1 MILNFAKN
9 WLQDPSRITDQIAK
23 YLESSGTFEVEVLE
37 FDKDDRFFSEGDFNE
52 AVFILLEGTVQLSK
66 KTQTGRNITVDWLRP
81 GALVGLIS
89 FVTGEPV
96 LTTAV
101 AASPCK
107 AIKMKEKDFLKLQ
120 RSRDEVALLAQQ
132 LIIGNLIDRYHHVV
146 SVHVELESIND
157 TLERERN
164 HLREALKQL
173 EETQHRLINQ
183 EKMATLGQLV
193 AGIAHEIN
201 NPAAAM
207 LRASDNLL
215 EYLPEI
221 IHKADPDQECHY
233 DKFFR
238 LGLRR
243 VLRDSDQQREKLK
256 EWEKDYPKLPRSLLR
271 KVTSMSDEALE
282 FVRKQIGDKPDAS
295 RRTELESMILF
306 YESGYF
312 LRNLQSSTRRIGE
325 IVSSLKSYS
334 RQDKGKYEKADLR
347 DGLNDTLLLLS
358 NRLKKVDVILNFS
371 DIPPIDVITGEIN
384 QIWTNIIINACD
396 AMQDRGELV
405 ISCGHDER
413 YVWVS
418 FKDNGPGI
426 PSSVIGEIFKAN
438 FTTKHKNTS
447 FGLGLGLSISQQIL
461 QKHGGKIRVR
471 NVEDDD
477 GEVAGTEFKI
487 YLPV

>member
-9 WLQDPSRITDQIAK
+9 WLQDPSHITNRIAD
-23 YLESSGTFEVEVLE
+23 YLKASRAFDVEVLE
-37 FDKDDRFFSEGDFNE
+37 FDKDDTFFNEGDYNE
-52 AVFILLEGTVQLSK
+52 AVYILLKGTVQLSK
-66 KTQTGRNITVDWLRP
+66 KSSRGRNITVDWLRP

-96 LTTAV
+96 LTRAV
-101 AASPCK
+101 AASPCR
-107 AIKMKEKDFLKLQ
+107 AIKMKEKDFLELQ
-120 RSRDEVALLAQQ
+120 RSRDEAALLAQQ
-132 LIIGNLIDRYHHVV
+132 LIIGNLVDRYHHVV
-146 SVHVELESIND
+146 SVHVELESINE

-221 IHKADPDQECHY
+221 IHKADPDLEHHY

-238 LGLRR
+238 LGLQRK
-243 VLRDSDQQREKLK
+243 LRDSDQQREKLR
-256 EWEKDYPKLPRSLLR
+256 EWEKAYPDLPRSLLR
-271 KVTSMSDEALE
+271 KVTSLSDEALAFIRE
-282 FVRKQIGDKPDAS
+282 QIGDQAGAS
-295 RRTELESMILF
+295 RRSELESMILF

-312 LRNLQSSTRRIGE
+312 LRNIQSSTKRIGE
-325 IVSSLKSYS
+325 IVSSLKNYS
-334 RQDKGKYEKADLR
+334 RQDKGKYEKSDLR

-371 DIPPIDVITGEIN
+371 DIPPIDIITGEVN
-384 QIWTNIIINACD
+384 QVWTNIIINACD
-396 AMQDRGELV
+396 AMGDRGELF
-405 ISCGHDER
+405 ISCGQDDR
-413 YVWVS
+413 YIWVS
-418 FKDNGPGI
+418 IKDSGPGI
-426 PSSVIGEIFKAN
+426 SPSAIGEVFKPN

-447 FGLGLGLSISQQIL
+447 FGLGLGLSISQQII
-461 QKHGGKIRVR
+461 QKHGGKIKASNPEEGGAEFRV
-471 NVEDDD
+471 
-477 GEVAGTEFKI
+477 

>member
-1 MILNFAKN
+1 MILNFAKD
-9 WLQDPSRITDQIAK
+9 WLQDPTRITKQIAR
-23 YLESSGTFEVEVLE
+23 YLESSEDFNVEVLE
-37 FDKDDRFFSEGDFNE
+37 FDKDDQFFSEGDFNE
-52 AVFILLEGTVQLSK
+52 SVYILLEGTVQLLK
-66 KTQTGRNITVDWLRP
+66 RTPNGRSITVDWLRP
-81 GALVGLIS
+81 GAFVGLIS

-96 LTTAV
+96 LTTAI

-107 AIKMKEKDFLKLQ
+107 AIKMYEKDFLEIQ
-120 RSRDEVALLAQQ
+120 RSRDEVATLAQQ
-132 LIIGNLIDRYHHVV
+132 LIIGNLIDRYNHVV
-146 SVHVELESIND
+146 SVHVELESINE
-157 TLERERN
+157 TLEKERN
-164 HLREALKQL
+164 HLRQALKQL
-173 EETQHRLINQ
+173 EETQHRLISQ

-221 IHKADPDQECHY
+221 IRMADPQMEQHY

-238 LGLRR
+238 IGLRR
-243 VLRDSDQQREKLK
+243 VLRNSDQQREILK
-256 EWEKDYPKLPRSLLR
+256 EWETAYPDLPRSLLR

-282 FVRKQIGDKPDAS
+282 FVKEQLGSKPNSAK
-295 RRTELESMILF
+295 REQLQNMILF

-312 LRNLQSSTRRIGE
+312 LRNLQSSTKRIGE

-334 RQDKGKYEKADLR
+334 RQDKGSYEKADLR

-358 NRLKKVDVILNFS
+358 NRLKKIDVILNFS
-371 DIPPIDVITGEIN
+371 EIPAIDIISGEIN
-384 QIWTNIIINACD
+384 QVWTNIIINACD
-396 AMQDRGELV
+396 AIQDRGELV

-418 FKDNGPGI
+418 IRDNGPGI
-426 PSSVIGEIFKAN
+426 PSTVITEIFKPN
-438 FTTKHKNTS
+438 FTTKHKNSS
-447 FGLGLGLSISQQIL
+447 FGLGLGLSISQQIV

-471 NVEDDD
+471 NTEE
-477 GEVAGTEFKI
+477 GGAEFKVF
-487 YLPV
+487 LPI

>member
-9 WLQDPSRITDQIAK
+9 WLQDPRRITSQIAK
-23 YLESSGTFEVEVLE
+23 YLESSRAFDVEVLE
-37 FDKDDRFFSEGDFNE
+37 YDKDDVFFSEGDFNE
-52 AVFILLEGTVQLSK
+52 SVHILLEGTVQLSK
-66 KTQTGRNITVDWLRP
+66 RTPIGRNITVDWLRP

-107 AIKMKEKDFLKLQ
+107 AIKMKEKDFLELQ
-120 RSRDEVALLAQQ
+120 RSRDEAALLAQQ

-146 SVHVELESIND
+146 SVHVELESINE
-157 TLERERN
+157 TLEKERN
-164 HLREALKQL
+164 HLRQALKQL
-173 EETQHRLINQ
+173 EETQHRLISQ

-207 LRASDNLL
+207 LRASDNLM
-215 EYLPEI
+215 EHLPEI
-221 IHKADPDQECHY
+221 IRQADPEQEHQY
-233 DKFFR
+233 EKFFR
-238 LGLRR
+238 MGLRR
-243 VLRDSDQQREKLK
+243 ILRDSDQQRTKLR
-256 EWEKDYPKLPRSLLR
+256 EWEEANPKLPRSLLR
-271 KVTSMSDEALE
+271 KVTTMSDEALDHVKE
-282 FVRKQIGDKPDAS
+282 QLREKSQNA
-295 RRTELESMILF
+295 RRTELERIILF

-312 LRNLQSSTRRIGE
+312 LRNLQSSTKRIGE

-371 DIPPIDVITGEIN
+371 DIPPIDIITGEIN
-384 QIWTNIIINACD
+384 QVWTNLIINACD

-405 ISCGHDER
+405 ISCGHDDR

-418 FKDNGPGI
+418 IRDSGPGI
-426 PSSVIGEIFKAN
+426 PSEVIGEIFKPN

-447 FGLGLGLSISQQIL
+447 FGLGLGLSISQQIV
-461 QKHGGKIRVR
+461 QKHGGKIKVR
-471 NVEDDD
+471 N
-477 GEVAGTEFKI
+477 TEEGGAEFRVL
-487 YLPV
+487 LPL

>member
-9 WLQDPSRITDQIAK
+9 WLQDPTRITSQIAK
-23 YLESSGTFEVEVLE
+23 YLKASKVFDVEEIE
-37 FDKDDRFFSEGDFNE
+37 FDKNDEFFGEGDFNE

-66 KTQTGRNITVDWLRP
+66 KTPNGRNITVDWLRP

-101 AASPCK
+101 AASPCR
-107 AIKMKEKDFLKLQ
+107 AIKMKEKDFLELQ

-146 SVHVELESIND
+146 SVHVELESINE
-157 TLERERN
+157 TLEKERN
-164 HLREALKQL
+164 HLSQALKQL
-173 EETQHRLINQ
+173 EETQHRLISQ

-207 LRASDNLL
+207 LRASENLV
-215 EYLPEI
+215 EFLPDI
-221 IHKADPDQECHY
+221 IRQASPGQDEEY

-243 VLRDSDQQREKLK
+243 VLRDSEEQRRILK
-256 EWEKDYPKLPRSLLR
+256 EWETAYPKFPRSLLR

-282 FVRKQIGDKPDAS
+282 IVKEQLGEKPDDS
-295 RRTELESMILF
+295 KRSELDKMILF

-312 LRNLQSSTRRIGE
+312 LKNLQSSTKRIGE

-371 DIPPIDVITGEIN
+371 EIPPIDIITGEVN
-384 QIWTNIIINACD
+384 QVWTNLIINACD
-396 AMQDRGELV
+396 AMQDRGEIV
-405 ISCGHDER
+405 ISCGYDER

-418 FKDNGPGI
+418 IKDNGPGI
-426 PSSVIGEIFKAN
+426 PSSVIGEIFKPN

-447 FGLGLGLSISQQIL
+447 FGLGLGLSISQQII
-461 QKHGGKIRVR
+461 QKHGGKIRVK
-471 NVEDDD
+471 NAEE
-477 GEVAGTEFKI
+477 GGAEFKVF
-487 YLPV
+487 LPL